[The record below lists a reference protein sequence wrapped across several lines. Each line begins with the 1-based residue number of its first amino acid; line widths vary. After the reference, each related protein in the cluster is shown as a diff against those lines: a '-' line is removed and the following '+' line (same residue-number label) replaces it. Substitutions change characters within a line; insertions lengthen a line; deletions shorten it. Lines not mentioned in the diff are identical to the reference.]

1 MSVSEN
7 IECLV
12 IGSGF
17 GGAIAASRL
26 ALSGKKVVVLERGK
40 EWETTDEQ
48 NTFSTYRNPDG
59 RSAWLSEETVLFEPK
74 PIEKYTGMVEKCVED
89 GIVVWVSAGVGGGSL
104 VYNTVLL
111 KPSVENFNNVFG
123 DVCQYSEFEKYYD
136 RVYDAMHP
144 EQIPVEVLNTDY
156 YLSARVFLE
165 QANKAG
171 LNAEKLFIAS
181 SWDVAKAEISGE
193 KKPSAIDGEIWYG
206 INSGMKK
213 SLDKNY
219 LKEGINTGNLQVRP
233 LHNVTDIYENEN
245 GGFDVHY
252 QKITTKGD
260 VIEEGV
266 ISTKYLFLGAGSIGT
281 SKLLVKAKG
290 KGTLPKLNDEVGKYW
305 GDNGDTF
312 ATRQVGTRTNPG
324 QGGPASVVIKHY
336 DNPIAPQTIIVFPE
350 WDAPEGTLTS
360 LGMSIPTENGEFKY
374 NSEDE
379 SVKLYW
385 PSDSPEVKKVL
396 DGVNYTY
403 SLIDAHID
411 IDEEAEVQEFYSHL
425 HHGKKHK
432 IHPKTQAINGITAHP
447 LGGVVMGKACDY
459 FGRVKGYNGLYVM
472 DGAFIPRSTA
482 ATNPALTIAAFA
494 ERSIENIIQNDF

>member
-1 MSVSEN
+1 MSATEK

-17 GGAIAASRL
+17 GGSIAASRI
-26 ALSGKKVVVLERGK
+26 ALSGKKVVVLERGI
-40 EWETTDEQ
+40 EWDTTDEQ
-48 NTFSTYRNPDG
+48 KTFSTYRNPDG
-59 RSAWLSEETVLFEPK
+59 RSAWLSNETALFEPK
-74 PIEKYTGMVEKCVED
+74 PIEKYTGLVEKCVED

-111 KPSVENFNNVFG
+111 KPSVENFDNVFG
-123 DVCQYSEFEKYYD
+123 EATKYSEFEKYYD
-136 RVYDAMHP
+136 RVYEIMQP
-144 EQIPVEVLNTDY
+144 EQIPDEVLNSDY
-156 YLSARVFLE
+156 YLGARVFKE
-165 QANKAG
+165 QADMAG
-171 LNAEKLFIAS
+171 LHSEKLFIAS

-193 KKPSAIDGEIWYG
+193 KKQSAIDGEIWYG

-219 LKEGINTGNLQVRP
+219 LKNGIDTGNLEIRP
-233 LHNVTDIYENEN
+233 LHVVTDIFEN
-245 GGFDVHY
+245 GNDGFNVHY
-252 QKITTKGD
+252 QKIKTNGE
-260 VIEEGV
+260 VIEEG
-266 ISTKYLFLGAGSIGT
+266 IIATKYLFLGAGSIGT
-281 SKLLVKAKG
+281 SKLLVRAKG
-290 KGTLPKLNDEVGKYW
+290 KGTLPKLNDEVGKFW

-312 ATRQVGTRTNPG
+312 ATRQVGTKTNPG

-350 WDAPEGTLTS
+350 WDAPEGTLTT

-374 NSEDE
+374 NSADE
-379 SVKLYW
+379 SVKLHW
-385 PSDSPEVKKVL
+385 NGESPEVKKIL

-403 SLIDAHID
+403 SLMDANID

-425 HHGKKHK
+425 THNKKHK
-432 IHPKTQAINGITAHP
+432 IHPKTQAVNGITAHP

-459 FGRVKGYNGLYVM
+459 FGRVKGYKGLYVM

-494 ERSIENIIQNDF
+494 ERSIENIIDNDF